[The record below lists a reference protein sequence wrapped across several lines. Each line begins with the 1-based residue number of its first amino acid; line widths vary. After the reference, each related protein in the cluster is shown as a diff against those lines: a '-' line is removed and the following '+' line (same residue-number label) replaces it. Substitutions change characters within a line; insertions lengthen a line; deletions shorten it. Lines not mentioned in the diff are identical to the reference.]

1 MTIRLFIGWVVGCG
15 FILSGMRRRK
25 IHQYD
30 QEGSVLSIAG
40 HSPTGKTFS
49 RLIAWLI
56 HEGFSFISTDEL
68 LAMSEGKI
76 KWRKRIVWL
85 TFDDGWLNFRS
96 DILPT
101 LEKYKIP
108 ATIFIAP
115 MESLRGQIWTNS
127 IMPYVAQTKIDNFY
141 KLEDTDRYG
150 KIDEIL
156 ACNENRRTLMNKDE
170 IVSLS
175 RHSLVTIENHT
186 LTHLSCSHHSV
197 ETVIRNVDQAQ
208 CILREW
214 VERVPRMLC
223 YPFGHV
229 TVEIDNAVLARGFR
243 TIHSEAGK
251 MSLFTVGIFRN
262 FFKDNATFAENSCRV
277 VNAWLSVHIRGA

>member
-127 IMPYVAQTKIDNFY
+127 IMPYVAQTEIDNFY

-156 ACNENRRTLMNKDE
+156 ARNENRRTLMNKDE

-223 YPFGHV
+223 YPFGHTRPDV
-229 TVEIDNAVLARGFR
+229 DAAIVVHELLPIHLNAGRMTLSS
-243 TIHSEAGK
+243 IGK
-251 MSLFTVGIFRN
+251 IRNLFYN
-262 FFKDNATFAENSCRV
+262 DMTFIENSCRIM
-277 VNAWLSVHIRGA
+277 NAWLPVHIRGA